1 MLRRRR
7 GHSPQSGGA
16 SILLPDDRTDGNCGL
31 IAPVP
36 VAHRQHV
43 IKQTRGRRMKV
54 SDSFVMAGGHRLNVR
69 VLGDMISDRPTL
81 VFLHGGLDC
90 IAMWR
95 GLPEALVAATGM
107 PALVYERWGHGQ
119 SDPLTLPKVPDHRL
133 NEADGTLAEMLRAFD
148 IRSALLVGHSYG
160 GCLAL
165 LAAALHPD
173 VVRAAV
179 AIAPQLVMHPA
190 AHVGLESAL
199 AAWQSGKLRRSLEK
213 YHGANTENLFLG
225 WIGEVETENPAI
237 QARYEELLRAIRR
250 PVYVLVGDQD
260 EYGYQPNFDLIERTV
275 PGEYRTLEVLPG
287 GGHHPHWHNLDGVV
301 ARLRPVLEMYG
312 DAA

>member
-1 MLRRRR
+1 
-7 GHSPQSGGA
+7 
-16 SILLPDDRTDGNCGL
+16 
-31 IAPVP
+31 
-36 VAHRQHV
+36 
-43 IKQTRGRRMKV
+43 MKV
-54 SDSFVMAGGHRLNVR
+54 SDGFVIAGGHRLNAR
-69 VLGDMISDRPTL
+69 VLGDIVANHPTL

-95 GLPEALVAATGM
+95 GLPEALVAGTGM

-119 SDPLTLPKVPDHRL
+119 SDPLTLPKVPEHRL
-133 NEADGTLAEMLRAFD
+133 NEADGTLKEMLGAFG

-190 AHVGLESAL
+190 AHAGLERAM
-199 AAWQSGKLRRSLEK
+199 AAWHSGKLRRSLEK

-225 WIGEVETENPAI
+225 WIGEVEADLPAI
-237 QARYEELLRAIRR
+237 
-250 PVYVLVGDQD
+250 
-260 EYGYQPNFDLIERTV
+260 
-275 PGEYRTLEVLPG
+275 
-287 GGHHPHWHNLDGVV
+287 
-301 ARLRPVLEMYG
+301 
-312 DAA
+312 